1 MQFYLLFFSASVSIY
16 RWCASQSDNLL
27 VFPNQSFCYFSVKPS
42 NHCFELRLMMLTC
55 ITCMNQLNTTN
66 NGGSRL
72 LQEDEETETPR
83 TKQATKSLTLQ
94 LSNRNLLGDAW
105 SGGKQIQR

>member
-1 MQFYLLFFSASVSIY
+1 MPGSIY
-16 RWCASQSDNLL
+16 IFEGRKYEVVLNNHNTRPFCSQCHSR
-27 VFPNQSFCYFSVKPS
+27 CKPPVILKEYG
-42 NHCFELRLMMLTC
+42 FELRLMMLTC